1 MSFFQQYKTYIYIGI
16 VILFHLVGS
25 IGLAIP
31 DTKSYFL
38 SLSPYN
44 LLLSFIIVIVSSQV
58 KSLRFY
64 VFILFVFLTG
74 YFVEWIGVH
83 THYLFGN
90 YKYGSNLG
98 FKILD
103 IPLIIGVNW
112 VVLILVSHSISLKI
126 VKHNIFTPIIASLLM
141 VGLDFLIEP
150 IAIKSDYWSWE
161 NNQIPLYNY
170 VCWFLISFLI
180 HIVYQKNKLTEQ
192 NSVYNCLYIVLVVF
206 FTLQL
211 IQS

>member
-150 IAIKSDYWSWE
+150 VAIKSDYWSWE

-180 HIVYQKNKLTEQ
+180 HIFYQKNKLTEQ

>member
-38 SLSPYN
+38 SLSSFN

-64 VFILFVFLTG
+64 IFILFVFLTG

-126 VKHNIFTPIIASLLM
+126 VKHKIFTPILASLFM

-150 IAIKSDYWSWE
+150 VAIKSDYWSWE
-161 NNQIPLYNY
+161 NNQIPFYNY
-170 VCWFLISFLI
+170 VCWFLISLLI

-206 FTLQL
+206 FTLQI

>member
-38 SLSPYN
+38 SLSSYN

-64 VFILFVFLTG
+64 IFILFVFLTG
-74 YFVEWIGVH
+74 YFVELIGVH

-90 YKYGSNLG
+90 YRYGSNLG

-126 VKHNIFTPIIASLLM
+126 VKHNNFTPIIASLLM

-150 IAIKSDYWSWE
+150 VAIKSDYWSWE

>member
-180 HIVYQKNKLTEQ
+180 HIFYQKNKLTEQ

>member
-150 IAIKSDYWSWE
+150 VAIKSDYWSWE

>member
-31 DTKSYFL
+31 DIKSYFL
-38 SLSPYN
+38 SLSSYN

-64 VFILFVFLTG
+64 IFILFVFLTG

-150 IAIKSDYWSWE
+150 VAIKSDYWSWE
-161 NNQIPLYNY
+161 NNQIPFYNY

>member
-1 MSFFQQYKTYIYIGI
+1 
-16 VILFHLVGS
+16 
-25 IGLAIP
+25 LAIP

-38 SLSPYN
+38 SLSSYN

-64 VFILFVFLTG
+64 IFILFVFLTG
-74 YFVEWIGVH
+74 YFVELIGVH

-90 YKYGSNLG
+90 YRYGSNLG

-150 IAIKSDYWSWE
+150 VAIKSDYWSWE